1 MRLHREDFEILKVIG
16 RGAFGE
22 VAVVKLKNADKVFAM
37 KILNKWEMLKR
48 AETACFREER
58 DVLVNGDNKWITALH
73 YAFQDDNNLY
83 LVMDYYVGGDLLTLL
98 SKFEDRLPED
108 MARFYLAE
116 MVIAIDSVH
125 QLHYG
130 QSVRDDRVSP
140 DCGLLNELYKQVT
153 VSSRNDGKGR
163 VCLYVLLI
171 RIKVQNTM
179 DREKVLKAP
188 EENNISHTRKNNWND
203 LRFLIKGWEWGCGEG
218 GALPKSGYI
227 L

>member
-1 MRLHREDFEILKVIG
+1 LKGKAADPEANMSGEVRLRQLEQFILDGPAKTNGQCFSVETLLDILICLYDECNNSPLRREKNILEYLEWAKPFTSKVKQMRLHREDFEILKVIG

-58 DVLVNGDNKWITALH
+58 DVLVNGDNKWITTLH

-125 QLHYG
+125 QLHY
-130 QSVRDDRVSP
+130 VHR
-140 DCGLLNELYKQVT
+140 
-153 VSSRNDGKGR
+153 
-163 VCLYVLLI
+163 
-171 RIKVQNTM
+171 
-179 DREKVLKAP
+179 
-188 EENNISHTRKNNWND
+188 
-203 LRFLIKGWEWGCGEG
+203 
-218 GALPKSGYI
+218 
-227 L
+227 